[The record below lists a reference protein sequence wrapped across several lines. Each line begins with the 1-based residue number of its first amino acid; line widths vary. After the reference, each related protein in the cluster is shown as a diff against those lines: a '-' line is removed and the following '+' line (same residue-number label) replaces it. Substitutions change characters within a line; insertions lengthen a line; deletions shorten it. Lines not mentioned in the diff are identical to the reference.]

1 MKKNFALLSTSIVIA
16 TVAAL
21 GVTQSSDAQSLHS
34 KYSRQNSQVISQ
46 AGTSEIVP
54 APGAPAGTPAS
65 ITPNSGAQGG
75 AITPATKPG
84 SIPAQYGIV
93 RSVAGDTVSVR
104 MLDGTTKQMS
114 VASSVSPSL
123 STLQRGAIVGFDTD
137 PSGAV
142 TKLES
147 AEVDKTVSG
156 TIASIKED
164 QVTVTS
170 STGESI
176 TTPISSATIAR
187 MGLVPGKELIV
198 TTYKGTWASKICC
211 PQTPAPISNVFPEP
225 APQPPVGAPFVQ
237 PAPKPVQ
244 GLW

>member
-1 MKKNFALLSTSIVIA
+1 MKKNLALISTSIVIA
-16 TVAAL
+16 AVAAL
-21 GVTQSSDAQSLHS
+21 GTAQSSDAQSLRS
-34 KYSRQNSQVISQ
+34 KYSRQTLQLISQ
-46 AGTSEIVP
+46 AGTTEVVP
-54 APGAPAGTPAS
+54 APATAPAPS
-65 ITPNSGAQGG
+65 SPSDAQGG
-75 AITPATKPG
+75 AITPASKPG

-93 RSVAGDTVSVR
+93 RSVSGDTVSVR

-114 VASSVSPSL
+114 VASTVSPSL

-142 TKLES
+142 TKLET

-156 TIASIKED
+156 TVSSINED

-176 TTPISSATIAR
+176 TTPVSTATIAR

-211 PQTPAPISNVFPEP
+211 PQTAPPVSNVPEP
-225 APQPPVGAPFVQ
+225 APQPPVGAPYVP

>member
-1 MKKNFALLSTSIVIA
+1 MKKNLALISTSIVIA
-16 TVAAL
+16 AVAAL
-21 GVTQSSDAQSLHS
+21 GTAQSSDAQSLRS
-34 KYSRQNSQVISQ
+34 KYSRQTVQLISQ
-46 AGTSEIVP
+46 AGTTEVVP
-54 APGAPAGTPAS
+54 APATAPSAS
-65 ITPNSGAQGG
+65 PSGAQGG
-75 AITPATKPG
+75 AITPASKPG

-93 RSVAGDTVSVR
+93 RSVSGDSVSVR

-123 STLQRGAIVGFDTD
+123 GTLQRGAIVGFDTD

-156 TIASIKED
+156 TVSSINED

-170 STGESI
+170 ATGESI
-176 TTPISSATIAR
+176 TTPVSTATIAR

-198 TTYKGTWASKICC
+198 TTYKGTWASKLCC
-211 PQTPAPISNVFPEP
+211 PQTAAPVSTVPEP